1 MFIPEKTPE
10 PMRDRAGVRGHSPEA
25 SGLPECPPFS
35 GEGQGGMREGR
46 GGRETPTLLL

>member
-25 SGLPECPPFS
+25 PGLPGVSSFFRRGS
-35 GEGQGGMREGR
+35 RGNAGG
-46 GGRETPTLLL
+46 